1 MVKEHTCVARSH
13 SATVLRDPITAPAD
27 LDTMAMEIVVVGLVI
42 SSLSHYSIFFSFFFS
57 ALLCSPDNFA
67 HEPVK
72 EKPTALALQL
82 LNTVVR

>member
-13 SATVLRDPITAPAD
+13 SATVLRDRITASAD

-42 SSLSHYSIFFSFFFS
+42 SSLSHYSIFFSFFVFS

-72 EKPTALALQL
+72 EKPTALYSY
-82 LNTVVR
+82 